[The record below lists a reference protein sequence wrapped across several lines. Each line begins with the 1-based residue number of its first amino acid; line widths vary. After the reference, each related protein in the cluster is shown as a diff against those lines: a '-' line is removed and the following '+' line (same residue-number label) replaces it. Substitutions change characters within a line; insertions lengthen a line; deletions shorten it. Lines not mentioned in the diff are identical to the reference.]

1 MILSD
6 HILPKYKEIMY
17 IRIIVIV
24 IVRASIVI
32 VRASIGIVREIV
44 SIIILI
50 AVGEY
55 LWHVIYKVQKV

>member
-17 IRIIVIV
+17 IIV
-24 IVRASIVI
+24 IVI

-44 SIIILI
+44 SILILI

>member
-1 MILSD
+1 MILSGP
-6 HILPKYKEIMY
+6 ILPKYKEIMY
-17 IRIIVIV
+17 IRIVIV

-44 SIIILI
+44 SILILI

>member
-1 MILSD
+1 MILSGP
-6 HILPKYKEIMY
+6 ILPKYKEIMY
-17 IRIIVIV
+17 IRIV
-24 IVRASIVI
+24 IVI

-44 SIIILI
+44 SILILI